1 MEGCGKLFHAFED
14 SCRNLEIMEKV
25 NSKKIDS
32 KKIIVQFFVKKFL
45 PHAFSLLHESPGG
58 VTDTASES
66 SLWLV
71 FL

>member
-32 KKIIVQFFVKKFL
+32 KKIIVQVFCEEIF
-45 PHAFSLLHESPGG
+45 
-58 VTDTASES
+58 ASCIQ
-66 SLWLV
+66 
-71 FL
+71 FAT